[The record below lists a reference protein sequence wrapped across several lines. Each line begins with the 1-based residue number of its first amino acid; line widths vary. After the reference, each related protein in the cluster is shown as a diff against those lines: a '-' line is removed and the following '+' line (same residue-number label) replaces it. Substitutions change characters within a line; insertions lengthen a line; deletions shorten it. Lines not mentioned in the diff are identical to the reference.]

1 MKLVNKG
8 KIIWESQRLIKRGYV
23 WGIWR
28 SSPHL
33 NAFWKCIYV
42 LDPAALGF
50 WSLPHA
56 AAHAGCSHSLVCRA
70 EHLESFCRRASLEG
84 LVLDESVGR
93 PQTPRTFS
101 GSLQLSAWRTEEPV
115 HGTSLN
121 NFFHESLVHIK
132 HSGRLNTYRWPG
144 RVPQKLSASGKERAG
159 CRLRRWEIVV
169 PRP

>member
-28 SSPHL
+28 ASPHL

-50 WSLPHA
+50 WSLPHS
-56 AAHAGCSHSLVCRA
+56 AAHTGCSRSLVCSA
-70 EHLESFCRRASLEG
+70 EHLESPEG
-84 LVLDESVGR
+84 SRFGWVCGWTANTANR
-93 PQTPRTFS
+93 QC
-101 GSLQLSAWRTEEPV
+101 SLQLSARWTEEQV
-115 HGTSLN
+115 HWTSLN

-132 HSGRLNTYRWPG
+132 HSGRLNTSRWPG
-144 RVPQKLSASGKERAG
+144 RVPQKVRAAGKEPAG
-159 CRLRRWEIVV
+159 CRLRRWETVV
-169 PRP
+169 PRH